1 MGAGR
6 PELWRPEHP
15 LECTVV
21 PDRDELIKRLAAAL
35 VVSDARRSG
44 DPQTRVRLDHYLP
57 SVGAPDGSAVRWRLY
72 TARHRLIGVPS
83 PEPARSAWH
92 HADAAKGRRLLAV
105 DVRNSNRVAAFL
117 SWHFEDPDIKP
128 PRAKAGR
135 RRPHLIT
142 SVCVREDVEGRLRGE
157 YMTAALLL
165 TLVVSAIDTVTVGH
179 GRVGVIEDSG
189 IVLTPEELD
198 AFGFTPGVG
207 EPNGGWTDRGY
218 RERRHPAQVI
228 QVTRKIA
235 SARSAH
241 SSAARCASLQ

>member
-1 MGAGR
+1 
-6 PELWRPEHP
+6 
-15 LECTVV
+15 V
-21 PDRDELIKRLAAAL
+21 PDRDELIRRLAAAL
-35 VVSDARRSG
+35 VVSDAHRSG

-72 TARHRLIGVPS
+72 TPRHRLIGVPS
-83 PEPARSAWH
+83 PEPARSEWH
-92 HADAAKGRRLLAV
+92 HADAAKGRRLIAV

-165 TLVVSAIDTVTVGH
+165 TLVVSAIDTVTVAH
-179 GRVGVIEDSG
+179 GRIGVLEDSG
-189 IVLTPEELD
+189 IDLTSEELD

-207 EPNGGWTDRGY
+207 EPNGGWSDRGY
-218 RERRHPAQVI
+218 RERRHPV
-228 QVTRKIA
+228 
-235 SARSAH
+235 
-241 SSAARCASLQ
+241 

>member
-1 MGAGR
+1 M
-6 PELWRPEHP
+6 
-15 LECTVV
+15 
-21 PDRDELIKRLAAAL
+21 
-35 VVSDARRSG
+35 
-44 DPQTRVRLDHYLP
+44 
-57 SVGAPDGSAVRWRLY
+57 RWRLY

-83 PEPARSAWH
+83 PEPARSEWH
-92 HADAAKGRRLLAV
+92 RADAAKGRRLLAV

-165 TLVVSAIDTVTVGH
+165 TLVVSAIDTVTVAH
-179 GRVGVIEDSG
+179 GRVGVLEDSG
-189 IVLTPEELD
+189 IILTSGELD

-207 EPNGGWTDRGY
+207 EPNGGWSDRGY
-218 RERRHPAQVI
+218 RERRHPV
-228 QVTRKIA
+228 
-235 SARSAH
+235 
-241 SSAARCASLQ
+241 

>member
-1 MGAGR
+1 M
-6 PELWRPEHP
+6 RPEHP

-44 DPQTRVRLDHYLP
+44 DPQTRVRLDRYMP
-57 SVGAPDGSAVRWRLY
+57 SVDAPDGSAVRWRLY

-83 PEPARSAWH
+83 PEPARSEWH

-165 TLVVSAIDTVTVGH
+165 TLVVSAIDTVTVAH
-179 GRVGVIEDSG
+179 GRVGVLEDSG
-189 IVLTPEELD
+189 IALAPEELD
-198 AFGFTPGVG
+198 AFGFTTGVG
-207 EPNGGWTDRGY
+207 EPNGGWADRGY
-218 RERRHPAQVI
+218 RERRHPV
-228 QVTRKIA
+228 
-235 SARSAH
+235 
-241 SSAARCASLQ
+241 